1 MSLFAVRLY
10 TAGGLWT
17 ALCVWLQWDYVV
29 LADCELNYVC
39 DWGEV
44 EMNLPRETR
53 YWWQVRGIN
62 FALNYLQILILKFD
76 YSYYIDI
83 LLFLIVSQSHYKVC
97 YYSGFK
103 RIFYR
108 MVINDNFRVHNNK
121 IASYSKY
128 YNSKFNKRFNNSTQ
142 VPIPPAVWLTCSLTS
157 LMYLGFCIWSSLLK
171 IIFSLCFTGHYSL

>member
-1 MSLFAVRLY
+1 MNWTVCLVAVRLC

-17 ALCVWLQWDYVV
+17 ELWVWLQWGYILVEYCELNCVSVCSEVIYCWRAVNCTVCLVAVRLCSAGGLWTELCVSLRWEYVL
-29 LADCELNYVC
+29 LADCELNCVC
-39 DWGEV
+39 DCGEV

-108 MVINDNFRVHNNK
+108 MVINDNFRFHNN
-121 IASYSKY
+121 
-128 YNSKFNKRFNNSTQ
+128 
-142 VPIPPAVWLTCSLTS
+142 
-157 LMYLGFCIWSSLLK
+157 
-171 IIFSLCFTGHYSL
+171 